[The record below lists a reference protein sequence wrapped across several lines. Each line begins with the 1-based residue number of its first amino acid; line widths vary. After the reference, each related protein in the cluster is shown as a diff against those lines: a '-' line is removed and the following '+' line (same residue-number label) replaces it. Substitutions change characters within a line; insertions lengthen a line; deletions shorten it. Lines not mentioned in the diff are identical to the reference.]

1 MIARS
6 TSLAAALFGF
16 AIALAAF
23 DGAAQSVERTRPPG
37 TIPLEEAPPPP
48 RLADDPDEPKVAPVV
63 TTRREGDHT
72 IEEYRVNGR
81 LYMQRITP
89 AHGKPYVLVDNKG
102 DGTFTRQDNTLDNRV
117 RVPQW
122 VLLEF

>member
-1 MIARS
+1 VRI
-6 TSLAAALFGF
+6 AAAL
-16 AIALAAF
+16 ALALLTAF
-23 DGAAQSVERTRPPG
+23 AVDAAAQSTARPRPPG

-48 RLADDPDEPKVAPVV
+48 PMPPDDPDPALAPQV
-63 TTRREGDHT
+63 TVRMEGGQK

-89 AHGKPYVLVDNKG
+89 AHGRPYVLVDNKG

-122 VLLEF
+122 VIKEW